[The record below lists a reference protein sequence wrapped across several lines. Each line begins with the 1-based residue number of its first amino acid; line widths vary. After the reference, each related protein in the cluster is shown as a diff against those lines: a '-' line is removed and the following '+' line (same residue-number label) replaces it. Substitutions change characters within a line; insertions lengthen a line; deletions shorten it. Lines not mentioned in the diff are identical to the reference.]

1 MDPLEEDK
9 EWASSLDYLDY
20 GPRLKPCVK
29 SPSASS
35 SLAPSSVPSTGSTGS
50 GYDSSPSLD
59 DILSNNA
66 NPPYSLSAFSAFLSS
81 KHCLETLEF
90 LTDAHKYAQLFL
102 DNPEDPKAKVLWQ
115 RMMLSYME
123 RDSPRELNIPCE
135 IRDGLCQVPLEGA
148 PHPDTLNE
156 AAAQVKELMK
166 ENGYYPFITQV
177 ASEEVSNDMCCCNGA
192 STSNE
197 RLAAERLRPP
207 LRTVIKH
214 RLASPGS
221 SGSSSPTQ
229 QSPVTPPESPSLFE
243 VSMLQHNKAA
253 ALAQQQHQ
261 QILLL
266 QSERAATSCSP
277 SVAIVSSTHFAAAI
291 DITPN
296 KHGVTNGQP
305 PCESPSESSWRRV
318 SKKLKWRK

>member
-29 SPSASS
+29 SPSSS
-35 SLAPSSVPSTGSTGS
+35 SASGGSSYTN
-50 GYDSSPSLD
+50 DSSPSLD
-59 DILSNNA
+59 DILNNNA
-66 NPPYSLSAFSAFLSS
+66 QPPYSLSAFSAYLSS

-90 LTDAHKYAQLFL
+90 ITDAQKYATMYE
-102 DNPEDPKAKVLWQ
+102 DNSEDHNLGILWQ

-123 RDSPRELNIPCE
+123 RDSPRELNIPYE
-135 IRDGLCQVPLEGA
+135 LRDGLCELATTPA
-148 PHPDTLNE
+148 PNPNTLSE
-156 AAAQVKELMK
+156 AVVQVKELMK

-177 ASEEVSNDMCCCNGA
+177 ANEDMCCCHPGNNL
-192 STSNE
+192 SNE
-197 RLAAERLRPP
+197 RLTNAPSSAPERLRPP
-207 LRTVIKH
+207 LRAVVKH
-214 RLASPGS
+214 RLASPAS

-243 VSMLQHNKAA
+243 VSMLHTEK
-253 ALAQQQHQ
+253 
-261 QILLL
+261 
-266 QSERAATSCSP
+266 AATSCSTSCSP
-277 SVAIVSSTHFAAAI
+277 AVAIVSSTQFATTAI

-296 KHGVTNGQP
+296 KHGVTNGQA
-305 PCESPSESSWRRV
+305 PCESPTESSWRRV

>member
-29 SPSASS
+29 SPSSS
-35 SLAPSSVPSTGSTGS
+35 SASGGSS
-50 GYDSSPSLD
+50 YDSSSPSLD

-66 NPPYSLSAFSAFLSS
+66 QPPYSLSAFSAYLSS
-81 KHCLETLEF
+81 RHCLETLEF
-90 LTDAHKYAQLFL
+90 VCDAQKYASMYE
-102 DNPEDPKAKVLWQ
+102 DNPCDHNLGILWQ

-123 RDSPRELNIPCE
+123 RDSPRELNIPYE
-135 IRDGLCQVPLEGA
+135 LRDGLCGLATTPTA
-148 PHPDTLNE
+148 PNPNTLAE
-156 AAAQVKELMK
+156 AVAQVKELMK

-177 ASEEVSNDMCCCNGA
+177 ANEDMCCCHNPNN
-192 STSNE
+192 SSNE
-197 RLAAERLRPP
+197 RLSSTPFSAPDRLRPP

-214 RLASPGS
+214 RLTSPAS

-243 VSMLQHNKAA
+243 VSMLHTEKAT
-253 ALAQQQHQ
+253 
-261 QILLL
+261 
-266 QSERAATSCSP
+266 TSCSP
-277 SVAIVSSTHFAAAI
+277 AVAIVSSTQFATAI

-296 KHGVTNGQP
+296 KHGVTNGCQTA
-305 PCESPSESSWRRV
+305 CESPTESSWRRV